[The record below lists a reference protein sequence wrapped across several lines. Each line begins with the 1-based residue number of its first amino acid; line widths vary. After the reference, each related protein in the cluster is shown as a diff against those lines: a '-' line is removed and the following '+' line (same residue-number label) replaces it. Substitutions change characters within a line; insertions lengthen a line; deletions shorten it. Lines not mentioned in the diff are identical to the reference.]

1 MSPRPVLATKSLLQ
15 NAFGAMLKG
24 ENVLLQNAQYGNL
37 SFNMHC
43 SWRFWQVDVPR
54 FCNELFSRNSILS
67 YNVGAP
73 LLYTYKTACATPP
86 WTSEGA
92 RKNAVRETL
101 DQGLHQPFERART
114 CTSRHCRYVSW
125 YILGCFQK

>member
-67 YNVGAP
+67 YNVGGTTT
-73 LLYTYKTACATPP
+73 LYLQNGLRNPTMDIGLGAKIKKTQ
-86 WTSEGA
+86 SE
-92 RKNAVRETL
+92 RLWLN
-101 DQGLHQPFERART
+101 
-114 CTSRHCRYVSW
+114 
-125 YILGCFQK
+125 

>member
-1 MSPRPVLATKSLLQ
+1 MCCYKMPSMETFLLTCT
-15 NAFGAMLKG
+15 
-24 ENVLLQNAQYGNL
+24 
-37 SFNMHC
+37 SR
-43 SWRFWQVDVPR
+43 RFWQVDVPP

-92 RKNAVRETL
+92 RKNAVRETTAKDSTNHL
-101 DQGLHQPFERART
+101 KELVHAHRGIVDMSLGIYLKPFVGDGMEMAA
-114 CTSRHCRYVSW
+114 S
-125 YILGCFQK
+125 